1 MDGSSDAAYLI
12 SLAEDFGKQVDISNA
27 RNVLSFLINPG
38 ATLRSALI
46 GLLTT
51 FGNFLSIT
59 SYATSQLLTAV
70 SQTNYQEINFP
81 SDPVSDAQKIEM
93 TKIIMKMLIYLK
105 VQICDE
111 EVGTYSDS
119 WTCTKMGYLDEWG
132 GTIDENEESNWF
144 GNVLQDGYAAD
155 KSKTGDL
162 TEVYVPMSN
171 VRR

>member
-38 ATLRSALI
+38 ATPRSALI
-46 GLLTT
+46 RLLTT

-70 SQTNYQEINFP
+70 SQTNYQEANFP
-81 SDPVSDAQKIEM
+81 SDPSDTEKIEEM

-119 WTCTKMGYLDEWG
+119 WTCTRMGYLDEWG

-144 GNVLQDGYAAD
+144 GNVLQDGYEAD